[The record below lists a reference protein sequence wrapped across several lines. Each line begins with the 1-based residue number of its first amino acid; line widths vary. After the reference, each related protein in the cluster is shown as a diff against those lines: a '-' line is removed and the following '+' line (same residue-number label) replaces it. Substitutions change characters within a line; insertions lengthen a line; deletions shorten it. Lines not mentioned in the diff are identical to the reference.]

1 MNAIAPVRRLTV
13 LYDAECSL
21 CAFLRDWLLRQPQLV
36 PLEPV
41 PAASEEARRRFPGLD
56 HGATLDEITVVGD
69 AGQVYRGPAA
79 WVVTLWALREH
90 RPLAHRLSTPSGR
103 QVARGAGAPGAARRR
118 AVGRPG
124 VPARGR
130 LVVPPRQRLELHRA
144 RLRRRHLRPS
154 VAAPLLT
161 LGSLPVPAKNDGPD
175 DGATPTKSEQTRA
188 LILETAM
195 RLFQERGYDKTTM
208 RAIAK
213 EAGVSVGNAYYYFA
227 GKEHLIQGFYDRI
240 AAEHQVAVREIL
252 DRERDLEARLA
263 GVLRAWLDIAAPY
276 HEFAVQFFK
285 NAADPDSP
293 LSPFS
298 PESEHAREEAISVH
312 REVLAGA
319 TKTKVPEE
327 LRDVLPELMWLSQMG
342 LVLYWIFD
350 RTEGRERSYRL
361 AERGARLTAR
371 GVVLARFR
379 VLRPLV
385 REVHELFTEFLPGM
399 TNAIPDPAAR
409 RRSDP

>member
-1 MNAIAPVRRLTV
+1 MNDSPNS
-13 LYDAECSL
+13 DHPHGEG
-21 CAFLRDWLLRQPQLV
+21 P
-36 PLEPV
+36 
-41 PAASEEARRRFPGLD
+41 EEG
-56 HGATLDEITVVGD
+56 
-69 AGQVYRGPAA
+69 
-79 WVVTLWALREH
+79 
-90 RPLAHRLSTPSGR
+90 
-103 QVARGAGAPGAARRR
+103 GAP
-118 AVGRPG
+118 
-124 VPARGR
+124 
-130 LVVPPRQRLELHRA
+130 
-144 RLRRRHLRPS
+144 S
-154 VAAPLLT
+154 
-161 LGSLPVPAKNDGPD
+161 
-175 DGATPTKSEQTRA
+175 KSEQTRA

-208 RAIAK
+208 RAIAT

-240 AAEHQVAVREIL
+240 AAEHQVAVREVL
-252 DRERDLEARLA
+252 ERETDLEARLA
-263 GVLRAWLDIAAPY
+263 GVLKAWLDIAKPY

-298 PESEHAREEAISVH
+298 PESEHARVEAISVH

-361 AERGARLTAR
+361 AERGAKLTAR
-371 GVVLARFR
+371 GVSLARFR

-385 REVHELFTEFLPGM
+385 REVHELFTDFLPGM
-399 TNAIPDPAAR
+399 TRVLPTPGK
-409 RRSDP
+409 S

>member
-1 MNAIAPVRRLTV
+1 M
-13 LYDAECSL
+13 
-21 CAFLRDWLLRQPQLV
+21 
-36 PLEPV
+36 
-41 PAASEEARRRFPGLD
+41 
-56 HGATLDEITVVGD
+56 
-69 AGQVYRGPAA
+69 
-79 WVVTLWALREH
+79 
-90 RPLAHRLSTPSGR
+90 
-103 QVARGAGAPGAARRR
+103 
-118 AVGRPG
+118 
-124 VPARGR
+124 
-130 LVVPPRQRLELHRA
+130 
-144 RLRRRHLRPS
+144 
-154 VAAPLLT
+154 
-161 LGSLPVPAKNDGPD
+161 PAKNDSP
-175 DGATPTKSEQTRA
+175 GAGDTPTKSEQTRA

-240 AAEHQVAVREIL
+240 AAEHQAAVREVL
-252 DRERDLEARLA
+252 DRETELEARLA
-263 GVLRAWLDIAAPY
+263 GVLKAWLDVATPY

-298 PESEHAREEAISVH
+298 PESEHARVEAISVH
-312 REVLAGA
+312 RQVLAGA

-342 LVLYWIFD
+342 LCLYWIFD

-371 GVVLARFR
+371 GVSLARFR

-385 REVHELFTEFLPGM
+385 REVHELFTDFLPGM
-399 TNAIPDPAAR
+399 TRMLPAPGGKSAER
-409 RRSDP
+409 PGGGPEGPGRDSE

>member
-1 MNAIAPVRRLTV
+1 M
-13 LYDAECSL
+13 
-21 CAFLRDWLLRQPQLV
+21 
-36 PLEPV
+36 
-41 PAASEEARRRFPGLD
+41 
-56 HGATLDEITVVGD
+56 
-69 AGQVYRGPAA
+69 
-79 WVVTLWALREH
+79 
-90 RPLAHRLSTPSGR
+90 
-103 QVARGAGAPGAARRR
+103 
-118 AVGRPG
+118 
-124 VPARGR
+124 
-130 LVVPPRQRLELHRA
+130 
-144 RLRRRHLRPS
+144 
-154 VAAPLLT
+154 
-161 LGSLPVPAKNDGPD
+161 PAKNDGPD
-175 DGATPTKSEQTRA
+175 EGANPTKSEQTRA

-208 RAIAK
+208 RAIAT

-240 AAEHQVAVREIL
+240 AAEHRVAVREVL
-252 DRERDLEARLA
+252 DRETDLEARLA
-263 GVLRAWLDIAAPY
+263 GVLRVWLDIATPY

-298 PESEHAREEAISVH
+298 EESEHAREEAISIH

-319 TKTKVPEE
+319 TRTKVPEE
-327 LRDVLPELMWLSQMG
+327 LRDILPELMWLSQMG

-371 GVVLARFR
+371 GVSLARFR

-385 REVHELFTEFLPGM
+385 REVHELFTDFLPGM
-399 TNAIPDPAAR
+399 TKMLPTPGK
-409 RRSDP
+409 S

>member
-1 MNAIAPVRRLTV
+1 
-13 LYDAECSL
+13 
-21 CAFLRDWLLRQPQLV
+21 
-36 PLEPV
+36 
-41 PAASEEARRRFPGLD
+41 
-56 HGATLDEITVVGD
+56 
-69 AGQVYRGPAA
+69 
-79 WVVTLWALREH
+79 
-90 RPLAHRLSTPSGR
+90 
-103 QVARGAGAPGAARRR
+103 
-118 AVGRPG
+118 
-124 VPARGR
+124 
-130 LVVPPRQRLELHRA
+130 
-144 RLRRRHLRPS
+144 
-154 VAAPLLT
+154 
-161 LGSLPVPAKNDGPD
+161 VPAKNDGPD
-175 DGATPTKSEQTRA
+175 EGANPTKSEQTRA

-208 RAIAK
+208 RAIAT

-240 AAEHQVAVREIL
+240 AAEHRVAVREVL
-252 DRERDLEARLA
+252 DRETDLEARLA
-263 GVLRAWLDIAAPY
+263 GVLRVWLDIATPY

-298 PESEHAREEAISVH
+298 EESEHAREEAISIH

-319 TKTKVPEE
+319 TRTKVPEE
-327 LRDVLPELMWLSQMG
+327 LRDILPELMWLSQMG

-371 GVVLARFR
+371 GVSLARFR

-385 REVHELFTEFLPGM
+385 REVHELFTDFLPGM
-399 TNAIPDPAAR
+399 TKVLPTPGK
-409 RRSDP
+409 S